1 MKKIMTL
8 AVVACMAL
16 AANAQGF
23 FSDVTYI
30 ARAGVDVA
38 TVTGKVGNDKL
49 DSRIGFYVGGEIQ
62 KPIIT
67 DGMYV
72 GAGLGLK
79 TKGYKYDTTIAGAK
93 YERNENLTALEI
105 PVNLGYNIRL
115 AEDFKFNVH
124 GGLFVDFDLFGKTT
138 ETGEAD
144 VKLGDYTDKTKGL
157 YDKYSKFGWGLAV
170 GGGIWYKQFNLD
182 VNFQFGMNK
191 PAEQPAPVGKLD
203 NKYNQVAVTLGYAF

>member
-1 MKKIMTL
+1 MKKIMTI
-8 AVVACMAL
+8 AVVAMMAL
-16 AANAQGF
+16 TASAQGF

-38 TVTGKVGNDKL
+38 TITGKVDTEKM
-49 DSRIGFYVGGEIQ
+49 DSRIGFYVGGELQ

-79 TKGYKYDTTIAGAK
+79 TKGYKYDKSGIK
-93 YERNENLTALEI
+93 RDENLTALEI

-124 GGLFVDFDLFGKTT
+124 GGLFIDYALFGKTT
-138 ETGEAD
+138 GTGMDD
-144 VKLGDYTDKTKGL
+144 VKLGDYTDNTNGL
-157 YDKYSKFGWGLAV
+157 YDEYSKFGWGLAV

-191 PAEQPAPVGKLD
+191 PAEMPAPLGKLD

>member
-1 MKKIMTL
+1 MTL
-8 AVVACMAL
+8 AVVVCMAM

-23 FSDVTYI
+23 FSDVTYV

-38 TVTGKVGNDKL
+38 TVTGKDPVLNNKF

-79 TKGYKYDTTIAGAK
+79 TKGYKYDKSGNK
-93 YERNENLTALEI
+93 QDENLTALEI

-124 GGLFVDFDLFGKTT
+124 GGLFIDYALFGKTT
-138 ETGEAD
+138 RTGLDD
-144 VKLGDYTDKTKGL
+144 VKLGDYTDNTNGL
-157 YDKYSKFGWGLAV
+157 YDEYSKFGWGLAV

-191 PAEQPAPVGKLD
+191 PAEMPAPRGKLD